1 MQSSQTHTDNCVSHY
16 FSAGAN
22 MAVIDTNNIIDQVMT
37 DALHQLTS
45 LTGLEQNQVI
55 ELLANKYACHLASP
69 QKNNQRPLLNSD
81 ESLFIGKLFN

>member
-37 DALHQLTS
+37 DALQQLS
-45 LTGLEQNQVI
+45 ALTGLEQNQVI
-55 ELLANKYACHLASP
+55 ELLANKYASQIEKP
-69 QKNNQRPLLNSD
+69 RQNNHSSLLNND
-81 ESLFIGKLFN
+81 ESQFIGQLFN

>member
-37 DALHQLTS
+37 DALQQLS
-45 LTGLEQNQVI
+45 ALTGLEQNQVI
-55 ELLANKYACHLASP
+55 ELLANKYAIQIEKP
-69 QKNNQRPLLNSD
+69 RQNNQSSLLNND
-81 ESLFIGKLFN
+81 ESQFIGQLFN